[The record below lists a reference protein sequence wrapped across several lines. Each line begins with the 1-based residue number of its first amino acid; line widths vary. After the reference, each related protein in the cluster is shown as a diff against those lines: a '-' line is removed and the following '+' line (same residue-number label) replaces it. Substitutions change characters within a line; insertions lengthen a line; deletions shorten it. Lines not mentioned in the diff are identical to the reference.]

1 MNAEVLELVE
11 AKALVELEVS
21 VRADPQVCQ
30 VVGDV
35 HFSCGFSNVI
45 SV

>member
-11 AKALVELEVS
+11 AKALVLAAVS
-21 VRADPQVCQ
+21 VPAGHQDCQ
-30 VVGDV
+30 AVGDV
-35 HFSCGFSNVI
+35 HFSCAFSNAI